1 ARDLANLIDEIET
14 EGSDWAKLA
23 GLVDGNLAGWWQVT
37 LDFLK
42 IVTEAWPAIL
52 QERGRSD
59 PAAHRNAAIRLEAA
73 RLQRTPPAGP
83 VRSARRHRPA
93 PRRRGGSPRPGHGH
107 GCTDSRSAHRTG
119 HPPCPARPSTIRA
132 GQVPASVGHGAV
144 RR

>member
-1 ARDLANLIDEIET
+1 PASTADAIWLARDLANLIDEIET

-83 VRSARRHRPA
+83 AIAAGSTGSIPAPAALPAVNASRPA
-93 PRRRGGSPRPGHGH
+93 V
-107 GCTDSRSAHRTG
+107 A
-119 HPPCPARPSTIRA
+119 A
-132 GQVPASVGHGAV
+132 GPHDLANAMHNQTPVATP
-144 RR
+144 